1 MCEESLQV
9 SQNLD
14 YYLLLLVTGYV
25 GATVTADVGVGVG
38 DLLTVLGEFE
48 EVENSTTTTW

>member
-14 YYLLLLVTGYV
+14 YYLLLTGYV